1 MKGCLA
7 LPKGWGGQGRFLES
21 LVVFSAL
28 GWLIVRCLWRLFCF
42 LLLPFFFGSCIAEIS
57 PCIMKEVII
66 SKNERL
72 IYSIPSILL
81 QGLFLYVFR
90 GVGVKFV
97 KIISFRSVRFEDW

>member
-1 MKGCLA
+1 M
-7 LPKGWGGQGRFLES
+7 GGQAGSWNPWNRLG
-21 LVVFSAL
+21 AL

-42 LLLPFFFGSCIAEIS
+42 VLFCLLPFFFGSCIAEIS

-66 SKNERL
+66 PKNERL

-97 KIISFRSVRFEDW
+97 KMISFRSVRFEDW

>member
-1 MKGCLA
+1 
-7 LPKGWGGQGRFLES
+7 
-21 LVVFSAL
+21 
-28 GWLIVRCLWRLFCF
+28 
-42 LLLPFFFGSCIAEIS
+42 
-57 PCIMKEVII
+57 MKEVII

-97 KIISFRSVRFEDW
+97 KMISFRSVRFEDW